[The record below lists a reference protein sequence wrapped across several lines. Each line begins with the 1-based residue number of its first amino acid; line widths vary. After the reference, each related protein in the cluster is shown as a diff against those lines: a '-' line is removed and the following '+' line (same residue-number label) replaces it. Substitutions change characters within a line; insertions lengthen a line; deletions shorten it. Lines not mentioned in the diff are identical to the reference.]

1 MVAKYSSRG
10 QRRKGHVGKV
20 FPDKSLKSLGG
31 NSGPVSVASR
41 QSPPASKTSSAT
53 GSRTSSSSVGPHL
66 TDKRPNS
73 LDNSSGRNPSAS
85 SLFRSGSH
93 TAAKPLDLRTSP
105 SKSSSAT
112 DSRPNAILARLSENL
127 RRLRQARGDT
137 QRELA
142 HRCGF
147 THTYIS
153 NVEQGRINLTLANL
167 ETLARGLNC
176 CATDLVRR
184 PPPRPT
190 VATASPPAPNHGGT
204 REHS

>member
-1 MVAKYSSRG
+1 
-10 QRRKGHVGKV
+10 
-20 FPDKSLKSLGG
+20 
-31 NSGPVSVASR
+31 
-41 QSPPASKTSSAT
+41 PAAQTSSDVPT
-53 GSRTSSSSVGPHL
+53 
-66 TDKRPNS
+66 N
-73 LDNSSGRNPSAS
+73 AS
-85 SLFRSGSH
+85 H
-93 TAAKPLDLRTSP
+93 PAAKTLDLRPNP
-105 SKSSSAT
+105 SQSSSAT